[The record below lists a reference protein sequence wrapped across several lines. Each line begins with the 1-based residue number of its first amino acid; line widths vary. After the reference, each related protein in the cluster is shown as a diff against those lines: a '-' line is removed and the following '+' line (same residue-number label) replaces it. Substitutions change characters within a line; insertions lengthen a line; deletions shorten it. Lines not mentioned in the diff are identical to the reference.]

1 MRSPRPLVRRE
12 SCRWGVPRCRP
23 ELSRTGRRTAAA
35 PRPRPRRCPMPRRE
49 PRPRTARGQSSPCDS
64 SGPPDLVAPLSCA
77 SSYIASTTTIAA
89 QRSERAGPAGVGING
104 IFGDGADGSQT
115 IAASTTLT
123 RDTYYADL
131 TVAPGVTLDPGG
143 YRIFVAGTLTLQNG
157 SRISRDGSGA
167 TASGPPAG
175 LTAGS
180 VGGSGP
186 GANHGLCLGG
196 TASNSLGGSGGT
208 GTACPGGPAVP
219 PSAAVGG
226 PQAFNSALFGLSGR
240 TLDGV
245 VVSGGARRG
254 RWEHRI
260 RQRRS
265 GRGRGHRGRALVQRE
280 RDRAGHGQRRR
291 QRRQR
296 RWWWRR
302 RCRRRV
308 HLAPTDRRHTLGRR
322 WGRLAAH
329 GKRRIRE
336 LDELKPRRDSA
347 PRDRARRCHRSSAV
361 TFAARRLSWE

>member
-1 MRSPRPLVRRE
+1 MEHLHGSDDLQRRD
-12 SCRWGVPRCRP
+12 
-23 ELSRTGRRTAAA
+23 SRKGRRRRPGYAEITATVALVIAMSGGALAA
-35 PRPRPRRCPMPRRE
+35 GHYLITSTKQVKPSVLRKLKG
-49 PRPRTARGQSSPCDS
+49 ARGPRGVK
-64 SGPPDLVAPLSCA
+64 GPRGSAGLTGPRGGVGAG
-77 SSYIASTTTIAA
+77 
-89 QRSERAGPAGVGING
+89 GPAGVGING

-219 PSAAVGG
+219 PSATVGG
-226 PQAFNSALFGLSGR
+226 PQAFNSALLALSGR

-245 VVSGGARRG
+245 VVSGGAG
-254 RWEHRI
+254 GGGGSTASDNGGAGGGVVI
-260 RQRRS
+260 VAARS
-265 GRGRGHRGRALVQRE
+265 FSVSGTALVTANGGAN
-280 RDRAGHGQRRR
+280 AGNGGGGGGGVVVVVSTSPR
-291 QRRQR
+291 
-296 RWWWRR
+296 
-302 RCRRRV
+302 
-308 HLAPTDRRHTLGRR
+308 PTGVILSAAGGGGSPHTGNA
-322 WGRLAAH
+322 G
-329 GKRRIRE
+329 
-336 LDELKPRRDSA
+336 
-347 PRDRARRCHRSSAV
+347 
-361 TFAARRLSWE
+361 FANWMN